1 MTSQAQQHP
10 GTYRVVAATVAAGA
24 AVSVALGVYGSQHQ
38 PTGQASFTFG
48 FDTMIAMKVWLAL
61 VVGVLA
67 LVQLVSALWIYG
79 KLGRSAGRAVI
90 MTHRLSGSAAILVSL
105 PVAYHCLWSLGFQT
119 YDTRVL
125 VHSLFGCVLYG
136 AFVTKILALKTRT
149 SPGWLLPLAGG
160 LLFSTI
166 VIVVL
171 TSSIWFLSTTGLPTG
186 STGY

>member
-1 MTSQAQQHP
+1 MTTQAQQHP
-10 GTYRVVAATVAAGA
+10 GTSRVAVAAVAAGA
-24 AVSVALGVYGSQHQ
+24 AVSVALGVYGGQHQ
-38 PTGQASFTFG
+38 PTGQAIFTFG
-48 FDTMIAMKVWLAL
+48 FGSMIAMKVWLAL
-61 VVGVLA
+61 AVGALA

-79 KLGRSAGRAVI
+79 KLGRPAGRAVTL
-90 MTHRLSGSAAILVSL
+90 THRLSGATAVLLSL
-105 PVAYHCLWSLGFQT
+105 PVAYHCLWSLGFQS

-136 AFVTKILALKTRT
+136 AFVTKILALKSTT

-160 LLFSTI
+160 LVFSAI

-186 STGY
+186 SAGY